1 MLKGGTTGLKVD
13 LYTTHCPKC
22 LVLEEKLKQKN
33 IKYEEHTNV
42 DEMIKLG
49 YLTVPVLIVDAKEY
63 SFGEAVQWV
72 NSLEE

>member
-1 MLKGGTTGLKVD
+1 MKVD
-13 LYTTHCPKC
+13 LFTTHCPKC
-22 LVLEEKLKQKN
+22 LILEEKLKQKN
-33 IKYEEHTNV
+33 IEYEEHIDV

-49 YLTVPVLIVDAKEY
+49 YLTVPVLVVDAKEY

>member
-1 MLKGGTTGLKVD
+1 MKVD

>member
-1 MLKGGTTGLKVD
+1 MKVD
-13 LYTTHCPKC
+13 LFTTHCPKC
-22 LVLEEKLKQKN
+22 LILEEKLKQKN
-33 IKYEEHTNV
+33 IEYEEHTDV

>member
-1 MLKGGTTGLKVD
+1 MKVD
-13 LYTTHCPKC
+13 LFTTHCPKC
-22 LVLEEKLKQKN
+22 LILEEKLKQKN
-33 IKYEEHTNV
+33 IEYEEHTDV

-49 YLTVPVLIVDAKEY
+49 YLTVPVLVVDAKEY